1 MQPAAPKPSPKNSSI
16 ELVKKHIQDRSP
28 NRPHWTQVKLSD
40 EIEALCAVLD
50 HFNSLHFSDR
60 DRLAKKI
67 DPNHGRLIHQPEHK
81 GGYDAA

>member
-1 MQPAAPKPSPKNSSI
+1 MPTSYPTPSPKNSSA
-16 ELVKKHIQDRSP
+16 ELVKKRIQDKSP
-28 NRPHWTQVKLSD
+28 NRPHWTQIRLSD
-40 EIEALCAVLD
+40 ETEALCAVLD

-81 GGYDAA
+81 GGFDAA